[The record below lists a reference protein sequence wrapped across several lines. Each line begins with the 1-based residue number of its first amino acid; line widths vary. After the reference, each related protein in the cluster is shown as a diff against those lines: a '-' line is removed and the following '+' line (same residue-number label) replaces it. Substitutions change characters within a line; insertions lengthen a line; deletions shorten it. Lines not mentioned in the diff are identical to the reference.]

1 MKGLL
6 SELGFKHEQVT
17 VFSDSQSA
25 LHPAKHQGFHE
36 RSKHID
42 VKMHFVRDVV
52 NTGNVKVMKISTE
65 DNPADMMTK
74 PLPNTKFQHCL
85 KIVNVEDSIKDE

>member
-1 MKGLL
+1 M
-6 SELGFKHEQVT
+6 
-17 VFSDSQSA
+17 
-25 LHPAKHQGFHE
+25 
-36 RSKHID
+36 
-42 VKMHFVRDVV
+42 MHFVRDVV
-52 NTGNVKVMKISTE
+52 NTGSVKVLKISTE